1 MGFAPFLL
9 VHLKMLLEQNYTG
22 IKITP
27 SGFLKMLIENN
38 PSINITSVNG
48 DSINGLKTSTASGQ
62 VREVKY
68 KYLPRITPQQ
78 IADEDNCD
86 NDFGFQYSEGTLRTP
101 LFSKAGF
108 QVEWDFI
115 ERYEAEAARAVQMGN
130 PSTPALQEMVDQLMH
145 VVNGMV
151 TNINGKLLSS
161 LSFGVNAST
170 GLSTAKNI
178 NINKDGNV
186 YDLSDGVTEILS
198 DAAFNEFGGSPL
210 IVGAGLMNKFELSKA
225 ATGLNG
231 GGLNR
236 GAQAGYTWYYDI
248 ISEAVLGANT
258 IGVFSPKTVGFVD
271 VDKYIGWKT
280 GKFGNSWF
288 AQIMLPVES
297 GVEGTPVMMPFNLQ
311 IQEVDCPTEGFDGYE
326 TRTMGRGYKIMI
338 SKNFGLFQQP
348 TDAYQAGDRLA
359 GTNGSLL
366 YKVTNDCDSC
376 DSIVPPLV

>member
-1 MGFAPFLL
+1 
-9 VHLKMLLEQNYTG
+9 MLLEQNYTG

-38 PSINITSVNG
+38 PSVNVSSING
-48 DSINGLKTSTASGQ
+48 DSISGLKTSTASGQ

-68 KYLPRITPQQ
+68 KYLPRITFDQ

-86 NDFGFQYSEGTLRTP
+86 NDFGFQYSEGTLETP
-101 LFSKAGF
+101 LFSKGGF

-115 ERYEAEAARAVQMGN
+115 ERYEAEAARAVQIGN

-151 TNINGKLLSS
+151 TNINGKLLQS
-161 LSFGVNAST
+161 LSFGINATT
-170 GLSTAKNI
+170 GSNATKVI

-198 DAAFNEFGGSPL
+198 DAAENEFVGSPL
-210 IVGAGLMNKFELSKA
+210 IVGGGLMNKFELSKI

-236 GAQAGYTWYYDI
+236 AAQAGYQYYYDVY
-248 ISEAVLGANT
+248 SQQLLGQDQIA
-258 IGVFSPKTVGFVD
+258 VFSPKTVGFVD

-280 GKFGNSWF
+280 GKFGSSWF

-297 GVEGTPVMMPFNLQ
+297 GVEGSPVMMPFNLQ

-348 TDAYQAGDRLA
+348 QDAYQSADRLA
-359 GTNGSLL
+359 GTNGALS
-366 YKVTNDCDSC
+366 YKVTNDCDPC
-376 DSIVPPLV
+376 AVKV